1 MSLCFCVVV
10 YRLQEEI
17 KKSKQMSDDL
27 ALHQQQL
34 KEKRTLSDEL
44 QQSLVSLKEELVTAL
59 QRFEQTKRHLEDQLI
74 DEERAREEMQEQNLE
89 FRKTN
94 KKLVK
99 ELEALHKDPA
109 KLLEAASNRKGEN
122 GGVGGSHQHP
132 GGVTP
137 AELKGLMRKKLDDAL
152 CQLEWSQMR
161 EHDLLAT
168 LQRLEAARAT
178 TKPAP
183 PRRMLS
189 RMPSTTVITR
199 FVPSAESEIGKA
211 MMMAAAGRGGGP
223 DGARSGGGKA
233 SQKHD
238 SNGNDGGGGRS
249 NGEQDGSEAS
259 DDGSEKDTF
268 EDDGFMGGG
277 GSLEIDDKNFEAY
290 HQEVHRMLTEIE
302 EGRDKNQKQQ
312 KVIVVRTLMSSCG
325 LIVLS

>member
-1 MSLCFCVVV
+1 
-10 YRLQEEI
+10 
-17 KKSKQMSDDL
+17 MSDDL

-34 KEKRTLSDEL
+34 KEKTMLSNEQ

-99 ELEALHKDPA
+99 ELESLHKDPV
-109 KLLEAASNRKGEN
+109 KLLAGGDHKGEN
-122 GGVGGSHQHP
+122 GGSGGHQHP

-161 EHDLLAT
+161 ENDLAAI
-168 LQRLEAARAT
+168 LQRQESARAAAAS
-178 TKPAP
+178 KPTP
-183 PRRMLS
+183 VRRMLS

-199 FVPSAESEIGKA
+199 SIPGSDSEMAKA
-211 MMMAAAGRGGGP
+211 MMMAAGGRGGA
-223 DGARSGGGKA
+223 DGTRNGGVAGQKRGSHGNSGGG
-233 SQKHD
+233 
-238 SNGNDGGGGRS
+238 SNVELD
-249 NGEQDGSEAS
+249 ESEAG
-259 DDGSEKDTF
+259 DDGSEQDAF
-268 EDDGFMGGG
+268 EDDSFMGGG

-312 KVIVVRTLMSSCG
+312 KMIVVRTCERFVSG
-325 LIVLS
+325 LGWTE